1 MANTT
6 YTPNPVAVQGICS
19 NRFEPLRQLFTSNLN
34 TGVDLGA
41 SVAVTLEGEFAVDL
55 WGGWADV
62 ARTRPWNEDTLTLV
76 YSTTKM
82 MAALAALVL
91 VDRGELDLDAPVAK
105 YWPEFAT
112 NGKSGVLVRHVLSHT
127 SGVSGWQEPVTMA
140 DVCDW
145 EKSTA
150 LLAAQAPWWKPGTS
164 SGYQLM
170 CHGHLIGEIV
180 RRVSGHKLSAF
191 FAREIA
197 GPLGADFH
205 MGIQPANYHRLA
217 EQMQPS
223 GRPKFPLKSMLSL
236 LFHRH
241 GVLSKTFKNP
251 PHDPAFR
258 VTDTYRQADMGASNG
273 YGNAHSVS
281 RALSVLA
288 NGGVVDGSRL
298 LSPKTINR
306 IFELQ
311 SSGIDRVLGIPLN
324 WGIGFAL
331 LPTPLVPFLTAG
343 SRVCFWGGY
352 GGSMTFIDLDRRMTV
367 SFVMNKLNPGIIGGP
382 RVERILACVYACL
395 ADAGIKVA

>member
-1 MANTT
+1 MTNTT
-6 YTPNPVAVQGICS
+6 PIAVHGKCS
-19 NRFEPLRQLFTSNLN
+19 PRFEPLRQLFTKNLN

-41 SVAVTLEGEFAVDL
+41 SVAVTIEGEFAVDL

-91 VDRGELDLDAPVAK
+91 VDRGELNLDAPVAK
-105 YWPEFAT
+105 YWPEFAAQ
-112 NGKSGVLVRHVLSHT
+112 GKGGVLVRHVLSHT
-127 SGVSGWQEPVTMA
+127 SGVSSWQEPVTMA

-150 LLAAQAPWWKPGTS
+150 LLAAQAPWWEPGTS
-164 SGYQLM
+164 SGYQM
-170 CHGHLIGEIV
+170 ICHGHLIGEIV

-205 MGIQPANYHRLA
+205 MGVHPPNYHRLA
-217 EQMQPS
+217 EQMQPV
-223 GRPKFPLKSMLSL
+223 GRPKLPLKA
-236 LFHRH
+236 LFSFLFLPN
-241 GVLSKTFKNP
+241 GVPSKTFKNP

-258 VTDTYRQADMGASNG
+258 LTDTYRQADIGASNG

-288 NGGVVDGSRL
+288 NGGVVDGIRL
-298 LSPKTINR
+298 LSPKTIDR
-306 IFELQ
+306 IFEPQ
-311 SSGIDRVLGIPLN
+311 SKGMDRVLGIPIN

-331 LPTPLVPFLTAG
+331 PPTRMVPLLPAG

-352 GGSMTFIDLDRRMTV
+352 GGSITFIDLERRMTV
-367 SFVMNKLNPGIIGGP
+367 SFVMNKLDGGILGSP
-382 RVERILACVYACL
+382 RVERILACAYACM
-395 ADAGIKVA
+395 ADV

>member
-1 MANTT
+1 MTNTT
-6 YTPNPVAVQGICS
+6 PIAAHGTCS
-19 NRFEPLRQLFTSNLN
+19 PRFEPLRQLFTNNLN

-41 SVAVTLEGEFAVDL
+41 SVAITIEGEFAVDL

-105 YWPEFAT
+105 YWPEFAAQ
-112 NGKSGVLVRHVLSHT
+112 GKGGVLVRHVMSHT
-127 SGVSGWQEPVTMA
+127 SGVSGWQEPVSMA

-150 LLAAQAPWWKPGTS
+150 LLAAQAPWWEPGAS
-164 SGYQLM
+164 SGYQM
-170 CHGHLIGEIV
+170 ISHGHLIGEIV

-197 GPLGADFH
+197 APLGADFH
-205 MGIQPANYHRLA
+205 MGIQPENYDRLA
-217 EQMQPS
+217 EQMQPA
-223 GRPKFPLKSMLSL
+223 GRPKFPLKALLSF
-236 LFHRH
+236 LFLRN
-241 GVLSKTFKNP
+241 GVLSKTFNNP

-258 VTDTYRQADMGASNG
+258 LTDTYRQADMGASNG
-273 YGNAHSVS
+273 YGNAHSVA

-288 NGGVVDGSRL
+288 NGGVVDGVRL
-298 LSPKTINR
+298 LSPKTIDR
-306 IFELQ
+306 IFEPQ
-311 SSGIDRVLGIPLN
+311 SKGLDRVLGIPIN

-331 LPTPLVPFLTAG
+331 PPTRMVPRLPAG

-352 GGSMTFIDLDRRMTV
+352 GGSMTFIDLERRMTV
-367 SFVMNKLNPGIIGGP
+367 SFAMNKLDGGILGSP
-382 RVERILACVYACL
+382 RVERILACAYACM
-395 ADAGIKVA
+395 ADV

>member
-1 MANTT
+1 MTNTT
-6 YTPNPVAVQGICS
+6 PIAAHGTCS
-19 NRFEPLRQLFTSNLN
+19 PRFEPLRQLFTNNLN

-41 SVAVTLEGEFAVDL
+41 SVAVTIEGEFAVDL

-105 YWPEFAT
+105 YWPEFAAQ
-112 NGKSGVLVRHVLSHT
+112 GKGGVLVRHVMSHT
-127 SGVSGWQEPVTMA
+127 SGVSGWQEPVSMA

-150 LLAAQAPWWKPGTS
+150 LLAAQASWWEPGTS
-164 SGYQLM
+164 SGYQM
-170 CHGHLIGEIV
+170 ISHGHLIGEIV

-197 GPLGADFH
+197 APLGADFH
-205 MGIQPANYHRLA
+205 MGIQPENYDRLA
-217 EQMQPS
+217 EQMQPA
-223 GRPKFPLKSMLSL
+223 GRPKFPLKALLSF
-236 LFHRH
+236 LFLRN
-241 GVLSKTFKNP
+241 GVLSKTFNNP

-258 VTDTYRQADMGASNG
+258 LTDTYRQADMGASNG
-273 YGNAHSVS
+273 YGNAHSVA

-288 NGGVVDGSRL
+288 NGGVVDGVRL
-298 LSPKTINR
+298 LSPETIDR
-306 IFELQ
+306 IFEPQ
-311 SSGIDRVLGIPLN
+311 SKGLDRVLGIPIN

-331 LPTPLVPFLTAG
+331 PPTRMVPLLPAG

-352 GGSMTFIDLDRRMTV
+352 GGSITFIDLERRMTV
-367 SFVMNKLNPGIIGGP
+367 SFVMNKLDGGILGSP
-382 RVERILACVYACL
+382 RVERILACAYACM
-395 ADAGIKVA
+395 ADV

>member
-1 MANTT
+1 MTNTT
-6 YTPNPVAVQGICS
+6 PIAVHGKCS
-19 NRFEPLRQLFTSNLN
+19 PRFEPLRQLFTKNLN

-41 SVAVTLEGEFAVDL
+41 SVAVTIEGEFAVDL

-91 VDRGELDLDAPVAK
+91 VDRGELNLDAPVAK
-105 YWPEFAT
+105 YWPEFVAQ
-112 NGKSGVLVRHVLSHT
+112 GKGGVLVRHVLSHT
-127 SGVSGWQEPVTMA
+127 SGVSSWQEPVTMA

-150 LLAAQAPWWKPGTS
+150 LLASQAPWWEPGTS
-164 SGYQLM
+164 SGYQM
-170 CHGHLIGEIV
+170 ISHGHLIGEIV

-205 MGIQPANYHRLA
+205 MGIHPPNYHRLA
-217 EQMQPS
+217 EQMQPV
-223 GRPKFPLKSMLSL
+223 GRPKLPLKA
-236 LFHRH
+236 LFSFLFLPN
-241 GVLSKTFKNP
+241 GVPSKTFKNP

-258 VTDTYRQADMGASNG
+258 LTDTYRQADIGASNG

-288 NGGVVDGSRL
+288 NGGVVDGIRL
-298 LSPKTINR
+298 LSPKTIDR
-306 IFELQ
+306 IFEPQ
-311 SSGIDRVLGIPLN
+311 SKGMDRVLGIPIN

-331 LPTPLVPFLTAG
+331 PPTRMVPLLPAG

-352 GGSMTFIDLDRRMTV
+352 GGSITFIDLERRMTV
-367 SFVMNKLNPGIIGGP
+367 SFVMNKLDGGILGSP
-382 RVERILACVYACL
+382 RVERILACAYACM
-395 ADAGIKVA
+395 ADV

>member
-1 MANTT
+1 MTNTT
-6 YTPNPVAVQGICS
+6 PIAAHGTCS
-19 NRFEPLRQLFTSNLN
+19 PRFEPLRQLFTNNLN

-41 SVAVTLEGEFAVDL
+41 SVAVTIEGEFAVDL

-105 YWPEFAT
+105 YWPEFAAQ
-112 NGKSGVLVRHVLSHT
+112 GKGGVLVRHVMSHT
-127 SGVSGWQEPVTMA
+127 SGVSGWQEPVSMA

-150 LLAAQAPWWKPGTS
+150 LLAAQASWWEPGTS
-164 SGYQLM
+164 SGYQM
-170 CHGHLIGEIV
+170 ISHGHLIGEIV

-197 GPLGADFH
+197 APLGADFH
-205 MGIQPANYHRLA
+205 MGIQPENYDRLA
-217 EQMQPS
+217 EQMQPA
-223 GRPKFPLKSMLSL
+223 GRPKFPLKALLSF
-236 LFHRH
+236 LFLRN
-241 GVLSKTFKNP
+241 GVLSKTFNNP

-258 VTDTYRQADMGASNG
+258 LTDTYRQADMGASNG
-273 YGNAHSVS
+273 YGNAHSVA

-288 NGGVVDGSRL
+288 NGGVVDGVRL
-298 LSPKTINR
+298 LSPKTIDR
-306 IFELQ
+306 IFEPQ
-311 SSGIDRVLGIPLN
+311 SNGMDRVLGIPIN

-331 LPTPLVPFLTAG
+331 PPTRMVPLLPAG

-352 GGSMTFIDLDRRMTV
+352 GGSMTFIDLERRMTI
-367 SFVMNKLNPGIIGGP
+367 SFVMNKLDGGILGSP
-382 RVERILACVYACL
+382 RVERILACAYACM
-395 ADAGIKVA
+395 ADV